1 MRFQVE
7 IADAS
12 LLCAFCDVLGILDAE
27 ALSFNDCVV
36 RCAECAH
43 LALVSSLA
51 FTSQE

>member
-12 LLCAFCDVLGILDAE
+12 LLCAFCDVLGILNAE
-27 ALSFNDCVV
+27 ALSLNDL
-36 RCAECAH
+36 